1 MLRCVVHV
9 CADARHH
16 RHPRR
21 AAAPRRRTPDV
32 RKPRASSTTPT
43 ARASVL
49 GAHAVVA
56 RAPHQRLPGGVER
69 STAAA
74 AGELHGIVA
83 LTEERRDDLALRGG
97 HEPHVRHERRRTLH
111 EHRTHRKEEHR
122 VVRGRRHV
130 RRRRRCARVAVRRV
144 ARSSRKLAGRADEPL
159 LGEPPL
165 AAFADW
171 LSKDTTQS
179 SDNHA
184 KSKRLAVK

>member
-1 MLRCVVHV
+1 MQSVSCLSLCSLYD
-9 CADARHH
+9 C
-16 RHPRR
+16 PRGH
-21 AAAPRRRTPDV
+21 AGKIITPFDLV
-32 RKPRASSTTPT
+32 AQPVTPT
-43 ARASVL
+43 TVTN
-49 GAHAVVA
+49 
-56 RAPHQRLPGGVER
+56 APKQRSG
-69 STAAA
+69 T

-130 RRRRRCARVAVRRV
+130 RRRRRCARAAVRRV